1 LLYLISLLNES
12 AHMNPYL
19 LIIAISSVIILSFF
33 FNIISKKTNI
43 PSVLMLIVL
52 GIVIKLIMNMTELRD
67 KDLGIDSLLEVLGN
81 IGLVMIVLEAALD
94 LKLERSKAKL
104 LLQSFIVASV
114 SLGGSILIIA
124 SLFYYIFPGSDYYTC
139 SIYAVPLSIMSSAII
154 IPSVGGLKG
163 EKKEFM
169 VYDSTFSDIL
179 GIMVFYF
186 MLGEEGTVGGTSFGG
201 IVSNLGI
208 TIIMSIVVAYGL
220 VYIFQ
225 HLKMQVKLF
234 LIIGVLMLMFALGKY
249 FHLSS
254 LLTILAFGLV
264 LNNTDIFFA
273 GRLTKYFDK
282 ASVKPIL
289 HDFHN
294 LTLESAFLIRTFFFV
309 LFGISITLTSLYDW
323 RVAVNGVVIVLIL
336 YGVRF
341 VALRFI
347 APKHVFPELYIAPRG
362 LITVLLFFVIL
373 KDERINIPGFD
384 AGLLLYP
391 ILITSIVMTVGL
403 ITHQGEKVADVLFNR
418 LPNVNSGSEGEDMNE
433 IYKKRIEENVEQR
446 DFDGF

>member
-1 LLYLISLLNES
+1 
-12 AHMNPYL
+12 
-19 LIIAISSVIILSFF
+19 
-33 FNIISKKTNI
+33 
-43 PSVLMLIVL
+43 MLIVL
-52 GIVIKLIMNMTELRD
+52 GIGIKLVMNMTELRD
-67 KDLGIDSLLEVLGN
+67 KDLGIDSLLEILGN
-81 IGLVMIVLEAALD
+81 VGLVMIVLEAALD
-94 LKLERSKAKL
+94 LKLERKKAGL
-104 LLQSFIVASV
+104 LLRSLSVASV
-114 SLGGSILIIA
+114 TLAGSIIVIGA
-124 SLFYYIFPGSDYYTC
+124 LFYYIFPGADYYTC
-139 SIYAVPLSIMSSAII
+139 LIYAVPLSIMSSAII
-154 IPSVGGLKG
+154 IPSVGGLHG

-201 IVSNLGI
+201 IVSNLGV
-208 TIIMSIVVAYGL
+208 TILMSVIVAYGL

-234 LIIGVLMLMFALGKY
+234 LIIAVLMLMFALGKF

-254 LLTILAFGLV
+254 LLTILAFGVV

-273 GRLTKYFDK
+273 GRLSKYFDRQ
-282 ASVKPIL
+282 AVKPIL

-294 LTLESAFLIRTFFFV
+294 LTLESAFLVRTFFFV
-309 LFGISITLTSLYDW
+309 LFGISITLSSLYDW

-336 YGVRF
+336 YGIRY

-347 APKHVFPELYIAPRG
+347 SPKNVFPELYIAPRG

-391 ILITSIVMTVGL
+391 IIITSIIMTIGL
-403 ITHQGEKVADVLFNR
+403 IMHQGEKVTDVLFNR
-418 LPNVNSGSEGEDMNE
+418 LPNVKTDTDEEDMNE
-433 IYKKRIEENVEQR
+433 IYRKRIEDNVEKR

>member
-1 LLYLISLLNES
+1 
-12 AHMNPYL
+12 MNAYL
-19 LIIAISSVIILSFF
+19 LIIALSSVIVLSFF

-52 GIVIKLIMNMTELRD
+52 GICIKLVMNMTELRD
-67 KDLGIDSLLEVLGN
+67 KDLGIDSLLEILGN

-94 LKLERSKAKL
+94 LKLERKKAGL
-104 LLQSFIVASV
+104 LLRSLAVSSV
-114 SLGGSILIIA
+114 SLAGSIVLIGA
-124 SLFYYIFPGSDYYTC
+124 LFYYIFPGADYYTC
-139 SIYAVPLSIMSSAII
+139 LIYAGPLSIMSSAII
-154 IPSVGGLKG
+154 IPSVGGLRG

-201 IVSNLGI
+201 IVSNLGV
-208 TIIMSIVVAYGL
+208 TILMSIIVAYGL

-234 LIIGVLMLMFALGKY
+234 LIIAVLMLMFALGKY

-254 LLTILAFGLV
+254 LLTILAFGVV
-264 LNNTDIFFA
+264 LNNTDIFFG

-282 ASVKPIL
+282 QAVKPIL

-309 LFGISITLTSLYDW
+309 LFGISITLSSLYDW
-323 RVAVNGVVIVLIL
+323 RVAINGAVIVLIL
-336 YGVRF
+336 YGIRF

-391 ILITSIVMTVGL
+391 IIITSLIMTIGL
-403 ITHQGEKVADVLFNR
+403 IMHQGEKVTDVLFNR
-418 LPNVNSGSEGEDMNE
+418 LPHVNTDSEEEDMNE
-433 IYKKRIEENVEQR
+433 IYKKRIEDNVENR

>member
-1 LLYLISLLNES
+1 
-12 AHMNPYL
+12 
-19 LIIAISSVIILSFF
+19 
-33 FNIISKKTNI
+33 
-43 PSVLMLIVL
+43 
-52 GIVIKLIMNMTELRD
+52 
-67 KDLGIDSLLEVLGN
+67 
-81 IGLVMIVLEAALD
+81 LD
-94 LKLERSKAKL
+94 LKLERSKAGL
-104 LLQSFIVASV
+104 LLRSLLVASFA
-114 SLGGSILIIA
+114 LAGSIFIIGV
-124 SLFYYIFPGSDYYTC
+124 LFYYIFPGSDFYTC
-139 SIYAVPLSIMSSAII
+139 CIYAVPLSIMSSAII

-186 MLGEEGTVGGTSFGG
+186 MIGDEGTVSGTSFGG

-208 TIIMSIVVAYGL
+208 TILMSVVVAYGL
-220 VYIFQ
+220 VFIFQ

-264 LNNTDIFFA
+264 LNNTDLFFS
-273 GRLTKYFDK
+273 GRLAKYFDK
-282 ASVKPIL
+282 KAVKPVL

-323 RVAVNGVVIVLIL
+323 RVAVNGFVIVIIL
-336 YGVRF
+336 YGVRY

-384 AGLLLYP
+384 TGLLLYP

-403 ITHQGEKVADVLFNR
+403 IMHQGEKVADVLFNR
-418 LPNVNSGSEGEDMNE
+418 LPIVNTDSEEEDMNE
-433 IYKKRIEENVEQR
+433 IYRKRIEENVEKR

>member
-1 LLYLISLLNES
+1 
-12 AHMNPYL
+12 MNAYL
-19 LIIAISSVIILSFF
+19 LIIALSSVIVLSFF

-52 GIVIKLIMNMTELRD
+52 GICIKLVMNMTELRD
-67 KDLGIDSLLEVLGN
+67 KDLGIDSLLEILGN

-94 LKLERSKAKL
+94 LKLERKKAGL
-104 LLQSFIVASV
+104 LLRSLAVSSV
-114 SLGGSILIIA
+114 SLAGSIVLIGA
-124 SLFYYIFPGSDYYTC
+124 LFYYIFPGADYYTC
-139 SIYAVPLSIMSSAII
+139 LIYAVPLSIMSSAII
-154 IPSVGGLKG
+154 IPSVGGLRG

-201 IVSNLGI
+201 IVSNLGV
-208 TIIMSIVVAYGL
+208 TILMSIIVAYGL

-234 LIIGVLMLMFALGKY
+234 LIIAVLMLMFALGKY

-254 LLTILAFGLV
+254 LLTILAFGVV
-264 LNNTDIFFA
+264 LNNTDIFFG

-282 ASVKPIL
+282 QAVKPIL

-309 LFGISITLTSLYDW
+309 LFGISITLSSLYDW
-323 RVAVNGVVIVLIL
+323 RVAINGAVIVLIL
-336 YGVRF
+336 YGIRF

-391 ILITSIVMTVGL
+391 IIITSLIMTIGL
-403 ITHQGEKVADVLFNR
+403 IMHQGEKVTDVLFNR
-418 LPNVNSGSEGEDMNE
+418 LPHVNTDSEEEDMNE
-433 IYKKRIEENVEQR
+433 IYKKRIEDNVENR